1 MLLLARRLCST
12 PSSSSVRAT
21 VLRLADAAGS
31 NSATNLHSD
40 LSAKFELLTA
50 CEKEFGVPM
59 PHAALND
66 VASLDDAVR
75 YWETRVEEI
84 AEEEA
89 ETQSEPPGK
98 SPLTSSRMVSPKTET
113 IEDYGYLTQP
123 GYVAGSGGRRRGSGG
138 AGR

>member
-1 MLLLARRLCST
+1 MLRLAARRLLRSSST
-12 PSSSSVRAT
+12 SSSVRAT

-31 NSATNLHSD
+31 DSATNLHSD

-84 AEEEA
+84 AEA
-89 ETQSEPPGK
+89 ERAAEKHFTRAHPSNVLIAGPGRAELLQEWLP
-98 SPLTSSRMVSPKTET
+98 SL
-113 IEDYGYLTQP
+113 IHI
-123 GYVAGSGGRRRGSGG
+123 
-138 AGR
+138 